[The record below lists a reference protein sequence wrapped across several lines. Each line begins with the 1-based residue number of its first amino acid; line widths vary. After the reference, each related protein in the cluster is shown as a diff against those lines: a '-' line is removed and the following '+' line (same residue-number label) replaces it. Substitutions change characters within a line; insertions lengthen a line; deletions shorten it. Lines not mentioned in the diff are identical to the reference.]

1 MISYI
6 FLVQCEIL
14 HSVIKMG
21 IDHPITAVK
30 RKQFWNQSCSNLKK
44 KKYFTKNK
52 WYCRIILFF
61 S

>member
-6 FLVQCEIL
+6 FFVQCEIL

-21 IDHPITAVK
+21 IDYPITAVK

-44 KKYFTKNK
+44 KNNN
-52 WYCRIILFF
+52 ILQKI
-61 S
+61 SGIAG